1 MSTADLRGEPSP
13 DGRRPTDAD
22 AAGQAATAGPTSG
35 AGGRAATTPVAAS
48 AGAAQPPT
56 AGSTGVVD
64 DSRARPIPGSPPD
77 AEPAPSPGPA
87 PAAVPPAA
95 SPPIPLGPRR
105 GGRRRLALAGAV
117 AAAALVGVGTVV
129 WRGQGGDTPSDPS
142 SAAPTAT
149 AEVTVR
155 DLEERTD
162 LDGTLGYG
170 DTHDL
175 ALATQGTITW
185 LPPEGS
191 VIDRGQAVAEVD
203 DRVVPLLLGDRPMWR
218 ELGPGVEDGV
228 DVEQLEAN
236 LVALGVVS
244 ADDLTVDQEW
254 TSATTEAVEDWQASL
269 GLEETGRVAPGDV
282 VVQPAAVRV
291 TAWAAEPGGQAGG
304 PALTVG
310 GTARQVTIDLEATR
324 QQLIQVG
331 QAVEVELPDGSTTT
345 GTVSAVGTV
354 AEIPTD
360 TSDNPMED
368 ATPTVEVTIALDD
381 PAAGANLDEA
391 PVTVRVVTST
401 AAAVTAVP
409 VDALLA
415 LAEGGYAVERV
426 TPGGGTELV
435 AVEIGAFADGWVEV
449 TGDLA
454 EGDDVV
460 VPE

>member
-1 MSTADLRGEPSP
+1 MSTADLRGDPSS
-13 DGRRPTDAD
+13 DGRRPTNAD
-22 AAGQAATAGPTSG
+22 TP
-35 AGGRAATTPVAAS
+35 ATTAS
-48 AGAAQPPT
+48 AGAPAPADPDAT
-56 AGSTGVVD
+56 VAGPSAAPSTGVVD
-64 DSRARPIPGSPPD
+64 DSPARPIPGSPPG
-77 AEPAPSPGPA
+77 AAPAPSPGPA

-129 WRGQGGDTPSDPS
+129 WRGLGDDTPSDPS

-218 ELGPGVEDGV
+218 ELGPGVDDGV

-269 GLEETGRVAPGDV
+269 GMEDTGRIAPGDV

-324 QQLIQVG
+324 QQLVQVG

-360 TSDNPMED
+360 TSDNPMENS
-368 ATPTVEVTIALDD
+368 TPTVEVTIALDD

-401 AAAVTAVP
+401 ATAVTAVP
-409 VDALLA
+409 VDALLV

-426 TPGGGTELV
+426 TAGGGTELV
-435 AVEIGAFADGWVEV
+435 AVEIGAFADGWVQV

>member
-1 MSTADLRGEPSP
+1 MSTADLRGDPS
-13 DGRRPTDAD
+13 DGRRPTNAD
-22 AAGQAATAGPTSG
+22 TPAAT
-35 AGGRAATTPVAAS
+35 AS
-48 AGAAQPPT
+48 AGAPAPADPDAT
-56 AGSTGVVD
+56 VAGASAAPSTGVVD
-64 DSRARPIPGSPPD
+64 DSPARPIPGSPPD
-77 AEPAPSPGPA
+77 AAPAPSPGPA

-117 AAAALVGVGTVV
+117 AAAALVGVGSVV
-129 WRGQGGDTPSDPS
+129 WRGLGDDTPSDPS

-269 GLEETGRVAPGDV
+269 GLEDTGRVAPGDV
-282 VVQPAAVRV
+282 VIQPAAVRV

-324 QQLIQVG
+324 QQLVQVG
-331 QAVEVELPDGSTTT
+331 QAVEVEMPDGSTAT

-360 TSDNPMED
+360 TSDNPMENS
-368 ATPTVEVTIALDD
+368 TPTVEVTIALDD

-401 AAAVTAVP
+401 ATAVTAVP
-409 VDALLA
+409 VEALLA

-426 TPGGGTELV
+426 TAGGTELV
-435 AVEIGAFADGWVEV
+435 AVEIGAFADGWVQV

>member
-77 AEPAPSPGPA
+77 AVPAPSPGPA

-244 ADDLTVDQEW
+244 ADDLTVDPEW

-360 TSDNPMED
+360 TSDNPMEE

>member
-1 MSTADLRGEPSP
+1 MSTADLRGEPSS
-13 DGRRPTDAD
+13 DGSRPTNAD
-22 AAGQAATAGPTSG
+22 AP
-35 AGGRAATTPVAAS
+35 ATTVS
-48 AGAAQPPT
+48 AGAPAPADPDAT
-56 AGSTGVVD
+56 GAGPSAAPSTGVVD
-64 DSRARPIPGSPPD
+64 DGPARPIPGSPPG
-77 AEPAPSPGPA
+77 AAPAPSPGPA

-117 AAAALVGVGTVV
+117 AAAALVGVGSVV
-129 WRGQGGDTPSDPS
+129 WRGLGDNTPSDPS

-218 ELGPGVEDGV
+218 ELGPGVDDGV

-269 GLEETGRVAPGDV
+269 GMEDTGRIAPGDV

-324 QQLIQVG
+324 QQLVQVG

-360 TSDNPMED
+360 TSDNPMENS
-368 ATPTVEVTIALDD
+368 TPTVEVTIALDD

-401 AAAVTAVP
+401 ATAVTAVP
-409 VDALLA
+409 VDALLV

-426 TPGGGTELV
+426 TAGGGTELV
-435 AVEIGAFADGWVEV
+435 AVEIGAFADGWVQV

>member
-1 MSTADLRGEPSP
+1 
-13 DGRRPTDAD
+13 
-22 AAGQAATAGPTSG
+22 
-35 AGGRAATTPVAAS
+35 
-48 AGAAQPPT
+48 
-56 AGSTGVVD
+56 
-64 DSRARPIPGSPPD
+64 
-77 AEPAPSPGPA
+77 
-87 PAAVPPAA
+87 
-95 SPPIPLGPRR
+95 
-105 GGRRRLALAGAV
+105 
-117 AAAALVGVGTVV
+117 
-129 WRGQGGDTPSDPS
+129 
-142 SAAPTAT
+142 
-149 AEVTVR
+149 
-155 DLEERTD
+155 
-162 LDGTLGYG
+162 
-170 DTHDL
+170 
-175 ALATQGTITW
+175 
-185 LPPEGS
+185 

-218 ELGPGVEDGV
+218 ELGPGVDDGV

-269 GLEETGRVAPGDV
+269 GMEDTGRIAPGDV

-324 QQLIQVG
+324 QQLVQVG

-360 TSDNPMED
+360 TSDNPMENS
-368 ATPTVEVTIALDD
+368 TPTVEVTIALDD

-401 AAAVTAVP
+401 ATAVTAVP

-426 TPGGGTELV
+426 TAGGTELV
-435 AVEIGAFADGWVEV
+435 PVEIGAFADGWVQV